1 MRMTFM
7 LPAFWLAAVGYPA
20 APFALAAEPQ
30 ALTLTQALQRTLQHD
45 ATLQAFPYQLR
56 MAEAAQLQAAVRPSP
71 ELAVTLENVAGSGDS
86 RGLSGAEL
94 SLSLSQQIEL
104 GQKRER
110 RLELAQGQSQ
120 LQRDNYELAR
130 LEALAN
136 TTEHY
141 LQLLRLQ
148 QLRQWAAA
156 NISREQALLN
166 TAQLRS
172 NAGTLLD
179 ADISRIKLRLVRSKI
194 TLADINQAIES
205 RRYRLAAGWNAAPDF
220 ARVSGDL
227 AALPQLP
234 PLSIL
239 QSQLQ
244 HSTTLQRYVT
254 LQRIAQSQL
263 RLTEANSQADIRW
276 SVGLKRNEATND
288 TSLLLGFSL
297 PLNLTDPNPG
307 QRRAQLAEQQ
317 LMAMQQQLSATQLSL
332 LLQQQ
337 WLALEQLRG
346 TVQAIDTLLLPE
358 AMQLRQ
364 LSLSGYQQG
373 QIDLL
378 SVLSA
383 EEELAQA
390 GRDLIESQSN
400 FHLNLLQLERLT
412 GQPIT
417 LNSTEPVIT
426 AEKNND

>member
-7 LPAFWLAAVGYPA
+7 LPAFLLAAVGYPA
-20 APFALAAEPQ
+20 APYVLAAEPQ

-156 NISREQALLN
+156 NIRREQALLN

-220 ARVSGDL
+220 VRVSGDL

-276 SVGLKRNEATND
+276 SAGLKRNEATND

-332 LLQQQ
+332 LVQQQ

-358 AMQLRQ
+358 AVQLRQ